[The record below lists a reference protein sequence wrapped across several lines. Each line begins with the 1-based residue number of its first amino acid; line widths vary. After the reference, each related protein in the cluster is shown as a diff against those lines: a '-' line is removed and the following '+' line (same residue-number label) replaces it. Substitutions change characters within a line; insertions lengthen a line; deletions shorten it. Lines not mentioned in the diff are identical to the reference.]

1 MEKADIIYYIE
12 VQEIIV
18 KKKKKAW
25 REISTMITIPKD
37 VMTGDNNNNNNHHH
51 HEYRHHNH
59 QNDQNAVMMVVVV
72 VVDAEGSDDRKGK
85 YDLSTF
91 LE

>member
-1 MEKADIIYYIE
+1 M
-12 VQEIIV
+12 IV

-25 REISTMITIPKD
+25 REISAMIKVPKH
-37 VMTGDNNNNNNHHH
+37 VMTGDNNDSHHH
-51 HEYRHHNH
+51 HEYNYHNH

-85 YDLSTF
+85 YDLSTV